1 MLVKRVVCCC
11 LSHRVVSSSSDSCT
25 SARLSGAACRLLR
38 ANSGPVGRLHALL
51 AQHTSL
57 HAPGSFW
64 LTEAEHSLAHD
75 ARRAELSF
83 CRRVVSLRLRSPGSR
98 RRRHTRPSSCAT
110 CTLVSANTFALHSC
124 RHSNLNRVCFF
135 QTLRCAHG
143 CCNPPPPALRCQP
156 VQRCSLTP
164 S

>member
-1 MLVKRVVCCC
+1 VSLAVASHAESCAHQAIAAPRCVCQA
-11 LSHRVVSSSSDSCT
+11 LR
-25 SARLSGAACRLLR
+25 AACC
-38 ANSGPVGRLHALL
+38 GPTAGPSAACNALL

-75 ARRAELSF
+75 ACRAELSF
-83 CRRVVSLRLRSPGSR
+83 CRRVVLLRLRSPGSR
-98 RRRHTRPSSCAT
+98 RRRKTRPSSCAT
-110 CTLVSANTFALHSC
+110 CTLVSADTFALHSC
-124 RHSNLNRVCFF
+124 RHLNLNRVCFF
-135 QTLRCAHG
+135 QTLRFAHG